1 MKGWSCSR
9 RASPRLEPYAP
20 KGSRTVPRG
29 KDGRKAILLPDYMIE
44 HFGLESLVTY
54 QLEPV
59 SATTRVVNPAART
72 LASQIKSK
80 AAQLRACAK
89 INSDLFSAI

>member
-1 MKGWSCSR
+1 
-9 RASPRLEPYAP
+9 
-20 KGSRTVPRG
+20 
-29 KDGRKAILLPDYMIE
+29 MIE